1 MLTGP
6 SSEPPRSR
14 LNIYVLLPIVTLV
27 IGSLYV
33 AGVFYSRWSSARAIE
48 EKARDTQ
55 REHDQKVYQMMGGDR
70 FAILNFFAYPGII
83 NRGDSTTLCY
93 SISNAKTATL
103 DPPSNVSM
111 WPAFDRCV
119 SVTPKKTTTFTLTAT
134 DAAGNRQT
142 AKAEV
147 EVK

>member
-33 AGVFYSRWSSARAIE
+33 AGVFYSRWSSARSIE

>member
-6 SSEPPRSR
+6 SPEPPRSR
-14 LNIYVLLPIVTLV
+14 MNIYVLLPIVTFV

-48 EKARDTQ
+48 ERARDAQ
-55 REHDQKVYQMMGGDR
+55 RRDDRKVYQMMGGDR
-70 FAILNFFAYPGII
+70 FAIMNFYAYPGVIH
-83 NRGDSTTLCY
+83 RGEETSLCY
-93 SISNAKTATL
+93 SMSNAKTATL

-119 SVTPKKTTTFTLTAT
+119 NVTPTKTTTFTLTAT
-134 DAAGNRQT
+134 DAAGNQKT
-142 AKAEV
+142 ATAEV